1 MILFLVFIC
10 GNYPYFRLKG
20 RGIGPI
26 KNLSQ
31 YVTGFL
37 LCVGKHYRK
46 KEGRSEWSSGR
57 RCEVNHTNRACCSRA
72 SLGVFY
78 LVLLSKNHL
87 FLLFQK
93 VLKICP
99 RNWGTGRSAWSHDW
113 VAVYMSLFTLLYRLQ
128 TNPWCL
134 SVPLSAQRARSS
146 WTSPKSFSTLKKPT
160 WKDWTSWTR

>member
-1 MILFLVFIC
+1 MWKWSIL
-10 GNYPYFRLKG
+10 
-20 RGIGPI
+20 RGIGPV
-26 KNLSQ
+26 NSLSQ
-31 YVTGFL
+31 YVTGLL
-37 LCVGKHYRK
+37 LCVWKHCRK
-46 KEGRSEWSSGR
+46 KEEKSEWRSGR
-57 RCEVNHTNRACCSRA
+57 RCEADTNWACCSRA
-72 SLGVFY
+72 SQGVFY

-99 RNWGTGRSAWSHDW
+99 RNWGTGVLAWSHDW
-113 VAVYMSLFTLLYRLQ
+113 APVYISLFTILYRLQ